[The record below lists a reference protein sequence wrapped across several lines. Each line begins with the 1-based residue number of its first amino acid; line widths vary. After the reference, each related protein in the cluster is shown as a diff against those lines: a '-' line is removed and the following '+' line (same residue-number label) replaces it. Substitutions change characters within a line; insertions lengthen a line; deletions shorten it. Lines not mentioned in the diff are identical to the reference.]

1 MTTQCKVSRAQSELN
16 DAIVNELGW
25 LVFTKLCQ
33 ATELL
38 TNTEKDNI
46 LVISNRIHKQ
56 YGL

>member
-1 MTTQCKVSRAQSELN
+1 MTTQCKVSRAQSDLN

-33 ATELL
+33 QPEKL

-46 LVISNRIHKQ
+46 LVISTRIHK
-56 YGL
+56 

>member
-1 MTTQCKVSRAQSELN
+1 MTTQCKVSRAQSDLN
-16 DAIVNELGW
+16 DTIVNELGW

-33 ATELL
+33 APELL
-38 TNTEKDNI
+38 TNIEKDNI